1 MMKKIDKS
9 AIEVKE
15 SNVLEFWAN
24 HYPEVGRAAES
35 GDLSAAGR
43 FALVLFVL
51 FLENGDT
58 LNVVM
63 SK

>member
-1 MMKKIDKS
+1 MIFGATNNGK
-9 AIEVKE
+9 
-15 SNVLEFWAN
+15 
-24 HYPEVGRAAES
+24 HPRASPFRKNLGKTAS
-35 GDLSAAGR
+35 IYDLSAASR
-43 FALVLFVL
+43 CALVLFVL